1 MYQGMTFG
9 TEGPIMSGTWYHP
22 ATGDKFTVADTFF
35 EDNQLLV
42 RTTDGRLLNYNI
54 IQNYIQQNTSS
65 QDSNMLESNANFIS
79 QSSTPKEVLD
89 LIEPI
94 QPQQDIDIMFEPIG
108 NLYSQPTQII
118 ENINNNQS
126 IVNKAL
132 SKTELPT
139 LNVDLTWNKYPER
152 EIEMLKDI
160 MEIPVEDIIAW
171 YVSKFDINTIKSMIE
186 ESINNQLNP
195 AHKTEIESPVEESVT
210 EHKESSVE
218 RKKTR
223 KKQ

>member
-1 MYQGMTFG
+1 MTFG

-54 IQNYIQQNTSS
+54 IQNYIQQNSNGQESS
-65 QDSNMLESNANFIS
+65 MLDSNANFNRQS
-79 QSSTPKEVLD
+79 NQSSTPKEVLD

-94 QPQQDIDIMFEPIG
+94 QTQQDIMFEPIG
-108 NLYSQPTQII
+108 NLYTQPSQVV
-118 ENINNNQS
+118 ENVNNNQT

-132 SKTELPT
+132 SKTELPE
-139 LNVDLTWNKYPER
+139 LKIDLSWNKYPER

-171 YVSKFDINTIKSMIE
+171 YVSKFDINAIKSMIE
-186 ESINNQLNP
+186 ESINTQLNP
-195 AHKTEIESPVEESVT
+195 SHITEIEPQLEELVTKHEESP
-210 EHKESSVE
+210 VE